1 MSEEVI
7 TEIINAI
14 TVYGADATDG
24 ECLDQVWAILERAG
38 YGEQLKQSS
47 EKYLKEILL
56 NNE

>member
-1 MSEEVI
+1 MSEKVI

-14 TVYGADATDG
+14 TVYGADSTDG
-24 ECLDQVWAILERAG
+24 ECLDEVWRILEDAG
-38 YGEQLKQSS
+38 YGKQLKESS